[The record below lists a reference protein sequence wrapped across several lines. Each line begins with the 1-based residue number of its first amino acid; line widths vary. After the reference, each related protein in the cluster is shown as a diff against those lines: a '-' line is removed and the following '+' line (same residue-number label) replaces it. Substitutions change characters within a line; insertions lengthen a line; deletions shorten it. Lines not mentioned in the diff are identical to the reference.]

1 MAIAHLAYT
10 ALDCDNPV
18 ELAHFYSKITGHKV
32 QPLDE
37 GETAETCEWLEL
49 IDEADFTA
57 MAFQKIENYQKPTW
71 PTGGLPQQA
80 HIDLHA
86 KDLDIAE
93 KALLEIGA
101 VKAEFQP
108 KPHRFRIYLD
118 PAGHPFCI
126 VQNANASCN

>member
-1 MAIAHLAYT
+1 MAIAHYAYT
-10 ALDCDNPV
+10 ALDCNNPV
-18 ELAHFYSKITGHKV
+18 ELAHFYSKITGWPV
-32 QPLDE
+32 EPLGDFPPADV
-37 GETAETCEWLEL
+37 TWLEL
-49 IDEADFTA
+49 LDDAGFTK

-80 HIDLHA
+80 HMDFHA

-93 KALLEIGA
+93 KQLLEIGA

-118 PAGHPFCI
+118 LAGHPFCI
-126 VQNANASCN
+126 VQSDHASCN

>member
-32 QPLDE
+32 QPFDE

-80 HIDLHA
+80 HIDFHA
-86 KDLDIAE
+86 KVLDIAE
-93 KALLEIGA
+93 KALLEIRA

-126 VQNANASCN
+126 VQNAHASCN

>member
-1 MAIAHLAYT
+1 MAIAHYAYT
-10 ALDCDNPV
+10 ALDCDNPI
-18 ELAHFYSKITGHKV
+18 ELADFYSKITGWPV
-32 QPLDE
+32 EPLGDFPPE
-37 GETAETCEWLEL
+37 DVTWLEL
-49 IDEADFTA
+49 LDDKGFTK
-57 MAFQKIENYQKPTW
+57 MAFQLIENYQKPTW

-80 HIDLHA
+80 HMDFHA

-118 PAGHPFCI
+118 LAGHPFCI
-126 VQNANASCN
+126 VQSDHESCR

>member
-1 MAIAHLAYT
+1 MAIAHYAYT
-10 ALDCDNPV
+10 ALDCDNPI
-18 ELAHFYSKITGHKV
+18 ELADFYSKITGWPV
-32 QPLDE
+32 EPLGDFPPADV
-37 GETAETCEWLEL
+37 TWLEL
-49 IDEADFTA
+49 LDDAGFTK

-80 HIDLHA
+80 HMDFHA

-93 KALLEIGA
+93 KQLLEIGA

-118 PAGHPFCI
+118 LAGHPFCI
-126 VQNANASCN
+126 VQSDHASCN

>member
-10 ALDCDNPV
+10 ALDCENPV

-32 QPLDE
+32 QPFDE

-71 PTGGLPQQA
+71 PNGGLPQQA
-80 HIDLHA
+80 HLDFHA

-93 KALLEIGA
+93 KQLLEIGA

-118 PAGHPFCI
+118 PAGHPFCM
-126 VQNANASCN
+126 VQNAHD

>member
-1 MAIAHLAYT
+1 MTIAHLAYT

-18 ELAHFYSKITGHKV
+18 ELAHFYSKITGYKV
-32 QPLDE
+32 EPFDE
-37 GETAETCEWLEL
+37 GETAETCEWL
-49 IDEADFTA
+49 DEEEFTA
-57 MAFQKIENYQKPTW
+57 IAFQKIENYQKPTW

-80 HIDLHA
+80 HMDFHA

-118 PAGHPFCI
+118 PAGHPFCM
-126 VQNANASCN
+126 VQNAHD

>member
-1 MAIAHLAYT
+1 MTIAHYAYT

-18 ELAHFYSKITGHKV
+18 ALAEFYSKVTGLKV
-32 QPLDE
+32 QAFDE

-49 IDEADFTA
+49 LDENDCTK
-57 MAFQKIENYQKPTW
+57 MGFQKIENYQRPTW

-80 HIDLHA
+80 HMDFHA

-93 KALLEIGA
+93 RQILAIGGRKADHQ
-101 VKAEFQP
+101 VR
-108 KPHRFRIYLD
+108 PHRFRVFLD

-126 VQNANASCN
+126 VQSDEG